1 MIEKVEEVVFKAL
14 SHPIRRRIVYTIGKS
29 GYASFT
35 DLSKIEPRVGLLY
48 YHLNIMKDLLYQ
60 DEKKRYRLSEIGKK
74 AYELLISGEDLED
87 YEIYTSRRNTF
98 SLLSLVLTPAILFEH
113 LFKMA
118 HKSLFGI
125 IFLVGGIGLILSS
138 AQLVPL
144 LLFLVPMRNTPV
156 SILMLTYV
164 DWLIVSL
171 LVCSLLH
178 IIYRK
183 NCFKIFFETLMTS
196 AIAQLPLA
204 LFSAIWWLFPTI
216 NSLKEIS
223 MLLLLSFQAWSL
235 WILTTGIKVSTQLS
249 TRRAIL
255 IPLLIQ
261 YLGTIVLLYLSW

>member
-1 MIEKVEEVVFKAL
+1 MTEKVEEVVFKAL
-14 SHPIRRRIVYTIGKS
+14 SHPIRRKIVYTIGKN

-87 YEIYTSRRNTF
+87 YEIYTSRRNAS
-98 SLLSLVLTPAILFEH
+98 SLLSLVLTPTILFEH

-118 HKSLFGI
+118 HKSLFWI
-125 IFLVGGIGLILSS
+125 IFLFVCIGLILSS
-138 AQLVPL
+138 ALLLPL
-144 LLFLVPMRNTPV
+144 LLFLVPMKNTPV
-156 SILMLTYV
+156 PILMLAYV

-171 LVCSLLH
+171 LVCSLLY

-183 NCFKIFFETLMTS
+183 SGFKIFFKTLVAS
-196 AIAQLPLA
+196 ATAQLPLA
-204 LFSAIWWLFPTI
+204 FFSAIWWLFPTI
-216 NSLKEIS
+216 SSLKEIS

-235 WILTTGIKVSTQLS
+235 WILTTGIKVSAQLS
-249 TRRAIL
+249 TRRAVL

-261 YLGTIVLLYLSW
+261 YLGTMILLYLSW